1 MGDEILTSEN
11 IKEILQ
17 KAVQNKNEC
26 GFAAYIALNEKL
38 TSTFSLFCSTLG
50 TGGGS

>member
-26 GFAAYIALNEKL
+26 GFAAYIVAKTEGK
-38 TSTFSLFCSTLG
+38 G
-50 TGGGS
+50 YG

>member
-26 GFAAYIALNEKL
+26 GFAAYIVAKTEPRLRKMILDEGKIN
-38 TSTFSLFCSTLG
+38 
-50 TGGGS
+50 